1 MRGPPSTSEGRS
13 SFLQGGWT
21 GLEERLVPN
30 PAAQEK
36 VSGLGLRPTPVGAF
50 VTEDLGGPFR
60 DPQIFDL
67 SSPP

>member
-1 MRGPPSTSEGRS
+1 MG
-13 SFLQGGWT
+13 
-21 GLEERLVPN
+21 ERLVPN